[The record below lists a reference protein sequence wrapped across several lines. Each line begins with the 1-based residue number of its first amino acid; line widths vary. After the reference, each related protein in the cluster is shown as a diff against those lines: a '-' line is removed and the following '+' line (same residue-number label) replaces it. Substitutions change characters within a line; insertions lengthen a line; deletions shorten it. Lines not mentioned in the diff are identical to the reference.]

1 MQLARFK
8 QFLKELRESEQIFE
22 ATKSMAIYRYY
33 LGKWYDEG
41 DRILNESDIV
51 KKLSLSLS
59 KKSHWRERN
68 SCETFFPVLGLNA
81 VIMLT
86 FLSPPRKQTR
96 EKKDKVIKNCLQ
108 HSNDAF
114 DATHDNLTGLL
125 NIQSFDR
132 EFVSQI
138 SSINIGRQLSASA
151 ESISE
156 KRPESGVA
164 TLVLDLDYFK
174 QVNDS
179 YGHDYGDIVL
189 MCLARRLE
197 NELERIK
204 QEEKNDLEYCLG
216 RSGGEEFIIGVSGIS
231 MTATKSL
238 AESLRR
244 TVGSEVLPTSE
255 EWEEFPSEKIPDGL
269 DLPHAS
275 ERKITVSVGISTVL
289 IPNSLDN
296 LHRIVTNLRRE
307 ADTALFRAKSGGRNV
322 TRYYPEIRDR
332 YGTVLEHHTETDV
345 VVLDIGTHVG
355 VSPGNEFLVYHPDF
369 TGEKPFVFSDG
380 RTVKRLGSYPRNP
393 CGRLVVFDAQKE
405 ISFCRLAEM
414 KGATVFPSGSL
425 VEFMPAGTISH
436 LITRD
441 PVVQPVK
448 TPILSK
454 PEKLEKV
461 IEKAVDK
468 DLNPLCIVF
477 VLDDIEI
484 IERTRGTAF
493 VNQSLANLYTTI
505 KEVFPDSFDIS
516 QIDPDKLAVVSIVSD
531 TDNTNDLI
539 QLVIDKA
546 TTVCSNLVN
555 FGAGAFIDRDS
566 NIEGDSS
573 ALDSKKALQY
583 AIYAATKESREY
595 NRIVLFSP
603 ETASNIVSIFRRR
616 QKCKEGLANYF
627 VFKELGITYAHL
639 ENQGALCALEMEN
652 PDRDLALKLMKGA
665 FDLIPDD
672 PTFKANLATIELD
685 TGNEARAHELFTE
698 IDKKHSDYVLGDV
711 YFPAKALAAYHI
723 YNKFP
728 ETVDRDVLI
737 QFLMKAQEARLPIN
751 AEYTEQ
757 DINDALES
765 LQ

>member
-8 QFLKELRESEQIFE
+8 QFLKELRESDQISE

-33 LGKWYDEG
+33 LGKWYDE
-41 DRILNESDIV
+41 DDTILHESDIV
-51 KKLSLSLS
+51 KKLDLIMDR
-59 KKSHWRERN
+59 KSHWRERN
-68 SCETFFPVLGLNA
+68 SCETFFPIMSLNA

-86 FLSPPRKQTR
+86 FVSPPRKQTR
-96 EKKDKVIKNCLQ
+96 ERKDKVIINCLQ

-125 NIQSFDR
+125 NIRSFDR
-132 EFVSQI
+132 EFISQI
-138 SSINIGRQLSASA
+138 NSINIGRQLSA

-189 MCLARRLE
+189 MCLAWRLE

-204 QEEKNDLEYCLG
+204 QKEEIDLEYCLG
-216 RSGGEEFIIGVSGIS
+216 RSGGEEFIIGVSGVS
-231 MTATKSL
+231 VTATKSL
-238 AESLRR
+238 AESLLH
-244 TVGSEVLPTSE
+244 TIGSEVLPTSE
-255 EWEEFPSEKIPDGL
+255 EWEEIPSEKKPDGL
-269 DLPHAS
+269 NLPHTS
-275 ERKITVSVGISTVL
+275 ERKITVSIGISTVL
-289 IPNSLDN
+289 IPNSLDD

-307 ADTALFRAKSGGRNV
+307 ADTALYRAKSGGRNL
-322 TRYYPEIRDR
+322 TRYYPEIRDS
-332 YGTVLEHHTETDV
+332 YGTVLEHHTATDV

-393 CGRLVVFDAQKE
+393 CGRLVVFEAQKE
-405 ISFCRLAEM
+405 ISFCRIAET
-414 KGATVFPSGSL
+414 KGATIFPSGSL
-425 VEFMPAGTISH
+425 LEFMPAGTISH
-436 LITRD
+436 LITHD

-461 IEKAVDK
+461 IEKAVDR

-505 KEVFPDSFDIS
+505 KEVFPNSLDIS
-516 QIDPDKLAVVSIVSD
+516 QIDPNKLAVVSMVDDI
-531 TDNTNDLI
+531 DNTHNLI
-539 QLVIDKA
+539 QQVIDKA
-546 TTVCSNLVN
+546 TTICANLVI
-555 FGAGAFIDRDS
+555 FGAGAFINRVS
-566 NIEGDSS
+566 EIEGDSS
-573 ALDSKKALQY
+573 TLDSKKALQY

-595 NRIVLFSP
+595 NRIEVFSP
-603 ETASNIVSIFRRR
+603 ETASNIVSSFRRR
-616 QKCKEGLANYF
+616 QKFNDGLANYY
-627 VFKELGITYAHL
+627 VFKKLGVTYANL
-639 ENQGALCALEMEN
+639 ENHGALCALEMEN
-652 PDRDLALKLMKGA
+652 SDRDLALKLMKGA
-665 FDLIPDD
+665 LNLMPDD
-672 PTFKANLATIELD
+672 PTFIANLATIELD
-685 TGNEARAHELFTE
+685 TGNEVRAHELFTE
-698 IDKKHSDYVLGDV
+698 IEQKHSDYVLGDI
-711 YFPAKALAAYHI
+711 YFPAKALAAYHM
-723 YNKFP
+723 YNKSP
-728 ETVDRDVLI
+728 GSVDQDVLI
-737 QFLMKAQEARLPIN
+737 QLLMKAQESPLPIN
-751 AEYTEQ
+751 AEYTHQ